1 MRAVWTAVLGGVVA
15 LAATSFAAA
24 QSADGARPYYGGAA
38 RISNDFGDIG
48 VEGQARAR
56 RSADPVADLIVR
68 LDVEPTYA
76 VRQGA
81 PFGAP
86 IEPLA
91 PMAVR
96 RDGQLMGTRS
106 REIFVAGDGFTDRLR
121 LTSRGEWRR
130 ADGSPLPPTSQFA
143 GVLEGEQLGLNYRRG
158 WDGARGETASGLEVS
173 LTPHAGVDFSDGR
186 GALEAGATLRIGEN
200 LDGMVRDGREAFGE
214 RSRWYLYAAG
224 SGRAVGY
231 NWARTRD
238 GDYTRSGVT
247 HDSGAFLGDASV
259 GVAWRRGA
267 VQSSVGVVYREI
279 DASELRGDSFD
290 KDVSEGLL
298 AFQFSIKPE

>member
-15 LAATSFAAA
+15 LAATGAAA
-24 QSADGARPYYGGAA
+24 QSADGARPYFGSAA
-38 RISNDFGDIG
+38 RISNDFDDGAPRRP
-48 VEGQARAR
+48 ARP
-56 RSADPVADLIVR
+56 SGDPVADLIVR
-68 LDVEPTYA
+68 LDVEPTYIA
-76 VRQGA
+76 RAGA

-86 IEPLA
+86 IEPLS
-91 PMAVR
+91 PMTPR
-96 RDGQLMGTRS
+96 SDGLATATRT
-106 REIFVAGDGFTDRLR
+106 REVFLGGDGFTDRLR
-121 LTSRGEWRR
+121 LTSQGAFRR
-130 ADGSPLPPTSQFA
+130 ADGSPLPPTPQFA
-143 GVLEGEQLGLNYRRG
+143 GAIDDERVALNYRRG
-158 WDGARGETASGLEVS
+158 WDAARGETPSGLEVT
-173 LTPHAGVDFSDGR
+173 LTPHAGVDFSDGQ

-200 LDGMVRDGREAFGE
+200 LDDMVRDGGEAFGD

-238 GDYTRSGVT
+238 GDYARSGVS
-247 HDSGAFLGDASV
+247 HDSGAFLGDASI
-259 GVAWRRGA
+259 GMAWRRGA

-279 DASELRGDSFD
+279 DASELRGEGFD